1 MNSEIVKPIYQTTE
15 FWISVGC
22 LIYFSGNFF
31 FYVFINSAKT
41 KDEQW
46 QLRSIYAFVTLIKDI
61 VLALSMLTTRVKEDV
76 DDRLEMPDDM
86 ELDSVMKNLNRN

>member
-1 MNSEIVKPIYQTTE
+1 MNSEIVNPIYQTTE

-31 FYVFINSAKT
+31 FYVLINSAST

-46 QLRSIYAFVTLIKDI
+46 QLRSIYAVVTLIKDI
-61 VLALSMLTTRVKEDV
+61 VLALSVLSTNDKDEIENG
-76 DDRLEMPDDM
+76 LGMPDDL
-86 ELDSVMKNLNRN
+86 EVDSVIKSLKRD